1 MMSGLAARYKDLC
14 AVVIDTGMGHTKSGL
29 AGDER
34 PRSVVP
40 SQVKDGSILTHGV
53 VTDWDGLEE
62 LWHRIFYHDLAVCP
76 EELAVLATDAPL
88 SPVVNREKV
97 AELLFE
103 GFGVPAM
110 LVMPRSVLVAY
121 SYGCTTGVVLGSGA
135 GTSYAVAVQDG
146 YVLPHA
152 SFRLDLAGND
162 LTFYLGQMLA
172 ARGLQLPAER
182 LQHLKETCCCCH
194 PPGAHSEPMGP
205 LLQDEYSRC
214 AEALF
219 TPKVLGVPGPGLLEM
234 AARSLHLSGAQPG
247 NPPVLL
253 AGGTTLLCGFAQRV
267 AQGLGSEHPA
277 AAPSRHIAAW
287 LGGSIAASLDAFQ
300 GSWLP
305 RDIYIESGSSA
316 VHRYCF

>member
-1 MMSGLAARYKDLC
+1 MISGLAARYKDLC
-14 AVVIDTGMGHTKSGL
+14 AVVIDTGMGHTRSGL

-34 PRSVVP
+34 PRAVVP
-40 SQVKDGSILTHGV
+40 SQGEDGSILTHGV
-53 VTDWDGLEE
+53 VTDWDRLEE
-62 LWHRIFYHDLAVCP
+62 LWHHIFYHDLAVCP

-88 SPVVNREKV
+88 SPVINREKV

-110 LVMPRSVLVAY
+110 LVMPRPVLVAY
-121 SYGCTTGVVLGSGA
+121 SYGCTSGVVLGSGA

-162 LTFYLGQMLA
+162 LTVYLGQMLA
-172 ARGLQLPAER
+172 AHRVQLPAET
-182 LQHLKETCCCCH
+182 LQHLKETRCCCH

-219 TPKVLGVPGPGLLEM
+219 TPEALGVPGPGLLEM

-247 NPPVLL
+247 NAPLLL

-267 AQGLGSEHPA
+267 AQGLGSGHPA
-277 AAPSRHIAAW
+277 AAPSRHVAAW

-305 RDIYIESGSSA
+305 QDIYNENGPSA
-316 VHRYCF
+316 VHQHCF